1 MKKII
6 VLVTMLLVVFSNI
19 LPSFADTLDIN
30 APSYVLVDPKTGQV
44 LYEQDST
51 VQWYPASTTKIMTA
65 ILAIEAGNLDRI
77 VTANTS
83 NIDPGNGGANIGIMN
98 GEELSIR
105 LLLNALLIKSANE
118 SANIIADNICPTRQ
132 DFVDLMNKRA
142 LELGCTNTH
151 FITTN
156 GMHDKDHY
164 TTASDMA
171 KIACYAMTLK
181 DFRDIVSQKSY
192 IMPETNKHNILN
204 GNNWDIL
211 YSTNKLFYYTSPY
224 YGDVL
229 GIKTG
234 YTAQAGNNLVS
245 SVRDSKGMEL
255 LAVVFGVRS
264 SNVDKNIFGSS
275 RTLFEY
281 GFENFLNQKI
291 ISKNELVKNVSVLD
305 AKDNVSLDLIIEN
318 DFYSILPKN
327 INDWNLVKDTK
338 LYSNTYSAPIKQG
351 TVLGVT
357 EFRRNGTL
365 LGSVNILAAQS
376 IQKSVEAIVKE
387 KTVKFFDI
395 KIIRVFSVSV
405 IIVLSFFCLRI
416 ILRRASRLANSRKQ
430 EN

>member
-6 VLVTMLLVVFSNI
+6 VLVTTLLVVFLNI

-30 APSYVLVDPKTGQV
+30 VPSYILVDPKNGQV
-44 LYEQDST
+44 LFEHDST

-118 SANIIADNICPTRQ
+118 SANIIADNISPTRQ

-164 TTASDMA
+164 TTARDMA
-171 KIACYAMTLK
+171 KIACHAMTLK

-192 IMPETNKHNILN
+192 IMPETNKHNIESS
-204 GNNWDIL
+204 NNWGTL
-211 YSTNKLFYYTSPY
+211 YSTNKLFYYTSDY
-224 YGDVL
+224 FSEVL

-255 LAVVFGVRS
+255 LAVVFGVRN

-281 GFENFLNQKI
+281 GFKNFLNQKI

-305 AKDNVSLDLIIEN
+305 AKDNVSLDLIIDN
-318 DFYSILPKN
+318 DLYSILPKN

-338 LYSNTYSAPIKQG
+338 LYSTTYTAPISQG

-376 IQKSVEAIVKE
+376 VEKSVKAIVKE

-395 KIIRVFSVSV
+395 KIIRVISVSV
-405 IIVLSFFCLRI
+405 IILLAFFCLRI
-416 ILRRASRLANSRKQ
+416 ILRRASSRGNSRKQ
-430 EN
+430 ED